1 GLLGVF
7 WIGNLSAT
15 SLDTVIQPRVKIGTS
30 HVVHNVNSR
39 LILNQTL
46 LVVSNLANRRNL
58 ALITISA
65 TLSAVLALNVEH
77 DCGRRHFTGLLLNV
91 DTGFSDLDVIF
102 AIKEL
107 EHCRVSS
114 LRESHGKL
122 QRVLSFNNVDNI
134 KVPVKNLLSRTILRL
149 GNTIGSDIAAGFK
162 TKALYNR
169 GRFFRRASR
178 KLCRILRRL
187 ANKKAARI
195 TNVRCAGHHIPAI
208 TAS

>member
-1 GLLGVF
+1 MEVD
-7 WIGNLSAT
+7 T
-15 SLDTVIQPRVKIGTS
+15 SN
-30 HVVHNVNSR
+30 VVHNVNSC
-39 LILNQTL
+39 LVLNQTL

-65 TLSAVLALNVEH
+65 ALSTVLALDVEH
-77 DCGRRHFTGLLLNV
+77 DCRRRHLTGLLLDI

-107 EHCRVSS
+107 EHRRVSRLS
-114 LRESHGKL
+114 ESHGKL
-122 QRVLSFNNVDNI
+122 QRVLSFHNIDNI

-149 GNTIGSDIAAGFK
+149 RNTIRSDIAAGFK

-169 GRFFRRASR
+169 RRFFRRASR
-178 KLCRILRRL
+178 KLRRILCRL
-187 ANKKAARI
+187 ANEKAARI

-208 TAS
+208 A